1 MKLLLQIIHQ
11 LSITIGIQEMDASAE
26 FAGAPE
32 LINSW
37 LQVSE
42 LQEYNVTRLRLNG
55 PRLCCMKPPA
65 CCCILLLSYD
75 QDQGYLL
82 YVYVK

>member
-55 PRLCCMKPPA
+55 PRLCCMKPPRV
-65 CCCILLLSYD
+65 
-75 QDQGYLL
+75 LL
-82 YVYVK
+82 YSAVKLRPRPGVFSLYM